1 MTPNNLGNCPFIEDK
16 IRSRGLDLQLED
28 YEDFFEG
35 GCLFF
40 VFFGHTEHEMPLRYS
55 KANVKYSNEIML
67 LNLKRKEIQ
76 ARETLGDK
84 NNH

>member
-1 MTPNNLGNCPFIEDK
+1 MRIFL
-16 IRSRGLDLQLED
+16 RGVVC
-28 YEDFFEG
+28 F
-35 GCLFF
+35 LF
-40 VFFGHTEHEMPLRYS
+40 FFGHTEHEMPLRYS
-55 KANVKYSNEIML
+55 KANVKYGNEIML

>member
-1 MTPNNLGNCPFIEDK
+1 MF
-16 IRSRGLDLQLED
+16 
-28 YEDFFEG
+28 
-35 GCLFF
+35 
-40 VFFGHTEHEMPLRYS
+40 FFGHTEHEMPLRYS
-55 KANVKYSNEIML
+55 KANVKYGNEIML